1 MHRWKLVIT
10 ADAFPFVISWEHP
23 EIVAM
28 IIQHTILYCDELIAI
43 YRGSENCDVIT
54 AFISSVANSAEWT
67 IEKIKEKS
75 SNTNK
80 KDNIYT
86 RLMQL
91 SKQNGLLIID
101 PSEHSIVNK
110 KIKRV
115 SSSELVSN
123 NDNLLAMY
131 SFPYA
136 CTINSSRDMRF
147 YIRWITKILNNERS
161 IQIIDRYAFTSEGLE
176 GLEKV
181 LEIVGENASVDIYC
195 DNSSCSDGEIK
206 GICRGK
212 LKNYKIK
219 VYRCSGMH
227 SRWIQAQSFY
237 INLDYGIQMV
247 NPNAN
252 IKKLQ
257 GSTYLMNKGT
267 RDGIPTSCREIC
279 LSDINTQ

>member
-131 SFPYA
+131 SFPYT
-136 CTINSSRDMRF
+136 CTIKSSRDMTF
-147 YIRWITKILNNERS
+147 YINWITKLLNNERF
-161 IQIIDRYAFTSEGLE
+161 IQIFDCYTFTSEGIE
-176 GLEKV
+176 GLEKI
-181 LEIVGENASVDIYC
+181 LEIVGENASVEIYC
-195 DNSSCSDGEIK
+195 DNTSCSDDAIK
-206 GICRGK
+206 AIYRKK
-212 LKNYKIK
+212 LKNYNIKI
-219 VYRCSGMH
+219 YRCAKFH
-227 SRWIQAQSFY
+227 SRWIQASSFY
-237 INLDYGIQMV
+237 INLDYGIKMV

-252 IKKLQ
+252 VATLR
-257 GSTYLMNKGT
+257 GSTYLMNKGS
-267 RDGIPTSCREIC
+267 RDGTPTDCKEIR
-279 LSDINTQ
+279 LSDINIQ